1 MIIIKRFL
9 HIKTVPK
16 SYGNQL
22 SKFKYSKQIPTH
34 EVLTKLGYITYP
46 RAGLVNWSKMGLLIQ
61 NKISQIIRQRM
72 DEIQFEEVS
81 LSLISHKEL
90 WKLTNR
96 WDQEE
101 ILNL

>member
-61 NKISQIIRQRM
+61 NKISQIKTKQLKK
-72 DEIQFEEVS
+72 S
-81 LSLISHKEL
+81 LSLISHK
-90 WKLTNR
+90 R
-96 WDQEE
+96 IME
-101 ILNL
+101 ID